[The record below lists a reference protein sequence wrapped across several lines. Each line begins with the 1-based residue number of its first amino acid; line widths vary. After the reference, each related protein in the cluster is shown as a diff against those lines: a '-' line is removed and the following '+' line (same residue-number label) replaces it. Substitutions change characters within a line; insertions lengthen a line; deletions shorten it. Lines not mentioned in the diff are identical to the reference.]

1 MTQVTIDLAFYTA
14 DTPNGQKISIFL
26 KEAGLAYKQFNLDLD
41 KGEQRHPDFLKINPI
56 GKIPVIVDRQTGLRI
71 FESGAI
77 LSWLSFK
84 TGCLLPATE
93 AEYVAVQQWLF
104 FQVGSIGPM
113 LGQLWWFLHGSST
126 VNDEAIKRYQEQS
139 LRLYQV
145 VDKRLSESAF
155 LAGENYTI
163 ADIAAFTWLR
173 TWDELRLNIT
183 PYPHVKRWLHVIAA
197 RPAVQAGLHASKP
210 LPGARI
216 QRLTSSEE

>member
-1 MTQVTIDLAFYTA
+1 MTQVTRDLAFYTA
-14 DTPNGQKISIFL
+14 DTPNGQKVSIFL
-26 KEAGLAYKQFNLDLD
+26 KEAGLAYEQFDLDLG
-41 KGEQRHPDFLKINPI
+41 KGDQHQPDFLKINPN
-56 GKIPVIVDRQTGLRI
+56 GKIPAIVDRQTGLRI

-77 LSWLSFK
+77 LSWLSSK

-93 AEYVAVQQWLF
+93 AENIAVQQWLF

-113 LGQLWWFLHGSST
+113 LGQLWWFLHGAKT
-126 VNDEAIKRYQEQS
+126 VNDEAIARYQAQS

-145 VDKRLSESAF
+145 VDTRLSESAF
-155 LAGENYTI
+155 LAGENYSI

-183 PYPHVKRWLHVIAA
+183 PYPHLKRWLHVIAA

-210 LPGARI
+210 TSRATR
-216 QRLTSSEE
+216 QRSTSSEE